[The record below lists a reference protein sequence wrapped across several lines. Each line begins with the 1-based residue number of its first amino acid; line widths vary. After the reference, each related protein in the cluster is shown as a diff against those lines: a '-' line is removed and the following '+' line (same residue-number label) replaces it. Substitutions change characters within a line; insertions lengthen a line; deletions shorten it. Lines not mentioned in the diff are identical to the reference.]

1 MMKKLLIILLILAI
15 TGLIVAAL
23 VFKFYLNKPHN
34 DIEKA
39 APDYSI
45 TATEIWKQYTSDY
58 RTADSL
64 YTGKVIELSG
74 TLNRTDKSD
83 SITYA
88 VFVMEVD
95 SLFGDKSVRCEM
107 LQKYNDEII
116 AFATG
121 KTLKIKGFCTGFD
134 GTDIKFNKCSIVK

>member
-1 MMKKLLIILLILAI
+1 MKKLLIIVLILAI
-15 TGLIVAAL
+15 TGLIAAAL
-23 VFKFYLNKPHN
+23 VFKFYVNKPHD

-39 APDYSI
+39 APDYSL
-45 TATEIWKQYTSDY
+45 TAREIWKQYTSGY

-83 SITYA
+83 SIVYV

-95 SLFGDKSVRCEM
+95 SIFGDKSVRCEM
-107 LQKYNDEII
+107 LHKFNNEILT
-116 AFATG
+116 FASGTPV
-121 KTLKIKGFCTGFD
+121 KIKGFCTGFD
-134 GTDIKFNKCSIVK
+134 ETDIKFNKCSIVK